1 LTALEV
7 TQKICDYIDNIKML
21 IKRYRES
28 YEDLYI
34 IDLWSMHLL
43 IYSDSMV
50 AQVQFSEYGE
60 SKVHPSSKLATEK
73 NKC

>member
-1 LTALEV
+1 M
-7 TQKICDYIDNIKML
+7 N
-21 IKRYRES
+21 
-28 YEDLYI
+28 
-34 IDLWSMHLL
+34 LL

-73 NKC
+73 KMLNTKIIGF